1 MMAQHNSYLKIM
13 ETYVRILLYVTAC
26 RSADISYMR
35 TTIQDHFSSI
45 RHHQTNHTYKESA
58 KTFIYQEFRR
68 FGLATE
74 FQNFTTNNIA
84 GSNIIGILKGKR
96 FGTLEDRIAGICA
109 HYDTVSVSSGV
120 DDNGSGLAAMLE
132 VARRA
137 STLERQNTVL
147 FISFDFEEDYLKGSE
162 VFVSQWLPRFLL
174 TNNNTDP
181 LRSANQTNVHGF
193 YVLDT
198 IMEYNTSA
206 RSQKFPPSLT
216 EKALMTYFSQLYN
229 DLVADNFQGDYINSI
244 YRKGV
249 DESLQNAL
257 TRAWQS
263 LPDPAFQM
271 EGLPIPVSDWNTI
284 FASDFNE
291 LLRSDHSNFWKYHYP
306 ALFLTDSGDYRG
318 DMINCYH
325 HACDNTEIM
334 LTDDNLKFLGKQA
347 DALFCSLQYL
357 DDCET
362 PTNAYAPRGC
372 PYFPMLMM
380 TILLLVLI

>member
-357 DDCET
+357 DG
-362 PTNAYAPRGC
+362 AGK
-372 PYFPMLMM
+372 L
-380 TILLLVLI
+380 